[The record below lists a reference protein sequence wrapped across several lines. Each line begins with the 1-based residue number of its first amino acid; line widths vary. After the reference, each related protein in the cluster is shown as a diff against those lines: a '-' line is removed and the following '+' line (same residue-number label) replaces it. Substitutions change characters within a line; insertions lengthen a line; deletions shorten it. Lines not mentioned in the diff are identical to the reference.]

1 LEGLDYTKLYE
12 AYSSKG
18 RKPAVEP
25 KTFFKI
31 LTYAYMNNIY
41 SSRLIEQACRR
52 DINFMWLLN
61 GQAPPDHTTISRFRK
76 HFLPQ
81 AIDHLFYQLVHVLH
95 DCGEIAFEN
104 AFIDGTKIEA
114 NANRYSF
121 VWKKAVL
128 KNEAAMFEKIE
139 KLVEAVN
146 QEYDVSFSVAKDS
159 LLEDLAVILRFLE
172 EQRLALGIQFV
183 SGKGKH
189 KSQLQRYVEQLRAF
203 YERQETYN
211 FHNQLLEGR
220 NSYSKT
226 DPDATFMR
234 LKDDHMRN
242 AQLKPAYNVQI
253 SVEAEYI
260 TGVGVFQ
267 DRNDTTT
274 LIPLLE
280 SMEENLGRRYENII
294 ADAGYESE
302 ENYSYLESK
311 GLTSYIKP
319 QSYERSK
326 TRRFKEDFSKR
337 ENMQYD
343 PQLDEYT
350 CHNQKKL
357 RKTKVTYRTSAT
369 GHRSEIT
376 VYECEDCSD
385 CPFKERCTRA
395 KGNRRLMVP
404 KRFIEQRQK
413 SLENISTDK
422 GIRLRVNRSIQVEG
436 AFGVLKTDY
445 GFTRFLTRGKTSVT
459 VNCFLLFAPL
469 GRELGGF
476 SEWIFEVDPFIIA
489 GELEQPQ
496 NIRWDIVRQMALY
509 MVIIG
514 QIDNLNRVE
523 HIQQYTGCWA
533 V

>member
-1 LEGLDYTKLYE
+1 MQTKLYTKDYTVLCSGYQLRLPLNVEVLIPEDDSVRLLSHILEGLDYTKLYE

-211 FHNQLLEGR
+211 FHNQE
-220 NSYSKT
+220 T
-226 DPDATFMR
+226 ATPRQTRMR
-234 LKDDHMRN
+234 PSCVSRT
-242 AQLKPAYNVQI
+242 
-253 SVEAEYI
+253 I
-260 TGVGVFQ
+260 T
-267 DRNDTTT
+267 
-274 LIPLLE
+274 
-280 SMEENLGRRYENII
+280 
-294 ADAGYESE
+294 
-302 ENYSYLESK
+302 
-311 GLTSYIKP
+311 
-319 QSYERSK
+319 
-326 TRRFKEDFSKR
+326 
-337 ENMQYD
+337 
-343 PQLDEYT
+343 
-350 CHNQKKL
+350 
-357 RKTKVTYRTSAT
+357 
-369 GHRSEIT
+369 
-376 VYECEDCSD
+376 
-385 CPFKERCTRA
+385 
-395 KGNRRLMVP
+395 
-404 KRFIEQRQK
+404 
-413 SLENISTDK
+413 
-422 GIRLRVNRSIQVEG
+422 
-436 AFGVLKTDY
+436 
-445 GFTRFLTRGKTSVT
+445 
-459 VNCFLLFAPL
+459 
-469 GRELGGF
+469 
-476 SEWIFEVDPFIIA
+476 
-489 GELEQPQ
+489 
-496 NIRWDIVRQMALY
+496 
-509 MVIIG
+509 
-514 QIDNLNRVE
+514 
-523 HIQQYTGCWA
+523 
-533 V
+533 